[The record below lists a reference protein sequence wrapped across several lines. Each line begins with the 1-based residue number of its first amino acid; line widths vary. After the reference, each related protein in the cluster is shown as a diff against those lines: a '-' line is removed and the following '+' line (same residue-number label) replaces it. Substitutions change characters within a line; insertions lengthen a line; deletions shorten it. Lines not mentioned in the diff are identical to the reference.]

1 MKDKNKLG
9 KYLIGSFLLV
19 LFGIGIL
26 QLITTSILNF
36 SLLPYMEKA
45 LGLDGLL
52 TDQNYGT
59 MFSVIFKCLIFVIIR
74 SFASSASIFLS
85 LTSNYFFTRFFGQE
99 FIDRMVAINEEFN
112 DTTTLV
118 YVLKVILFL
127 VILLV
132 LWAVPY
138 IFGAFLYSKIVR
150 KRVDELEEKRK
161 AEELEYARRRNLLLS
176 DVAHD
181 IKTPVTTVAG
191 FSRALADGTVPEDL
205 RQDYLN
211 SVYEK
216 SMKVSDLVTLLFEY
230 VKLDSE
236 GYSLKKEPTD
246 FCEMVRSC
254 IAMQYADFEDK
265 DMEIELNI
273 PDRQIMVNADKVQFE
288 RAINN
293 ILINTIRHNPEKTK
307 VFIDVD
313 TEGGMAVLS
322 ISDMGVRIEKETA
335 LHLFDPF
342 VQGDKSRTSRSGSGL
357 GLSISKKIADM
368 HNGRVVLIQYNNV
381 EKYKKV
387 KTFKISLPA
396 IS

>member
-1 MKDKNKLG
+1 MKNKNKLDS
-9 KYLIGSFLLV
+9 YLIGSFLLV

-26 QLITTSILNF
+26 QLLITTVLNF
-36 SLLPYMEKA
+36 SLLPHMEEV

-59 MFSVIFKCLIFVIIR
+59 LFAVIVKSLIFVIVRNI
-74 SFASSASIFLS
+74 ASSASFMLK
-85 LTSNYFFTRFFGQE
+85 LTSNSLITQFFGQDL
-99 FIDRMVAINEEFN
+99 IDRMSEINNEFTSS
-112 DTTTLV
+112 TTFG
-118 YVLKVILFL
+118 YVLRVLFF
-127 VILLV
+127 LLV
-132 LWAVPY
+132 LLLIWAIPY
-138 IFGAFLYSKIVR
+138 VLAAFFYSKIIK

-161 AEELEYARRRNLLLS
+161 AKEMEYTRQRNLLLS

-236 GYSLKKEPTD
+236 GYSLKKEPMD
-246 FCEMVRSC
+246 FCEMVRNC
-254 IAMQYADFEDK
+254 VAMQYADFEDK
-265 DMEIELNI
+265 DMDIDLNI
-273 PDRQIMVNADKVQFE
+273 PERKIMVNADKIQME

-293 ILINTIRHNPEKTK
+293 ILINTIKHNPEKTK

-313 TEGGMAVLS
+313 NEGGMAILN
-322 ISDMGVRIEKETA
+322 ISDLGVRIDKEIA
-335 LHLFDPF
+335 MHLFDPF
-342 VQGDKSRTSRSGSGL
+342 VQGDASRTSKSGSGL
-357 GLSISKKIADM
+357 GLSISKKIAEM
-368 HNGRVVLIQYNNV
+368 HNGKVVLIQYNNV
-381 EKYKKV
+381 EKHKKV
-387 KTFKISLPA
+387 KTFRISLPT